1 MRPLL
6 TTKSQR
12 ALARP
17 SRTFMITAGLVFVSL
32 TACQSNGGGKSIST
46 SSHASKVSSV
56 SPKASLA
63 PSTKYAGRKGYAGG
77 KPVRASGY
85 RPMKVAF
92 NDTTPPARLYLGSAK
107 YICSASGFGSR
118 ASCKLRK

>member
-6 TTKSQR
+6 TVKSQS

-17 SRTFMITAGLVFVSL
+17 SRTFMIAAGLVFVSL
-32 TACQSNGGGKSIST
+32 TACQSNGGAKSVST
-46 SSHASKVSSV
+46 SSHVSKVSSA

-63 PSTKYAGRKGYAGG
+63 PSAKYAGRKGCAGG
-77 KPVRASGY
+77 KPVRAEGY
-85 RPMKVAF
+85 QPIKVAF
-92 NDTTPPARLYLGSAK
+92 NDTAPPEKLYLGSAK

-118 ASCKLRK
+118 SSCKLRQ